1 MLLLL
6 AFDNIS
12 NSMITEDLQEFYNLS
27 PKGKIICIDYGLKKT
42 GLACCDADRIMSLPL
57 CTITARNVDDCL
69 DQIKKTIN
77 KKQIGSIVLG
87 LPLYLDGSSSKQTD
101 ITRRFAVLINN
112 ITKLPVLLQD
122 ERLTTKG
129 AESYL
134 KYFKFNRKERE
145 KISDMTSASLMLD
158 IVLKRIE
165 STWPRHSR
173 Y

>member
-1 MLLLL
+1 
-6 AFDNIS
+6 
-12 NSMITEDLQEFYNLS
+12 MITEDLQEFYNLS

-42 GLACCDADRIMSLPL
+42 GIALCDINRIMSLPL
-57 CTITARNVDDCL
+57 CTVSAKNLDDCL
-69 DQIKKTIN
+69 EQIKEIIN
-77 KKQIGSIVLG
+77 RKQVKAIVLG
-87 LPLYLDGSSSKQTD
+87 LPLYLDGSYSKQTD
-101 ITRRFAVLINN
+101 ITKKFAALLSNVIK
-112 ITKLPVLLQD
+112 IPILLQD

-165 STWPRHSR
+165 STWPRHSP